1 MQKGTRKG
9 MRMTPLV
16 ELAPD
21 DMSIEH
27 GECLRGPCNSGS
39 SLGWQQYPRIGLN
52 VRVLL

>member
-1 MQKGTRKG
+1 MIL
-9 MRMTPLV
+9 LV

-39 SLGWQQYPRIGLN
+39 SLGWQWYPRIWLN
-52 VRVLL
+52 VRVLP